1 VIQQTLLSQI
11 LRKITR
17 AHRAAVV
24 LSTPLPTGSLWR
36 NDQGR
41 ESLIVVKSKER

>member
-1 VIQQTLLSQI
+1 

-17 AHRAAVV
+17 AHREAVV
-24 LSTPLPTGSLWR
+24 LSRPQPTGSLWR

-41 ESLIVVKSKER
+41 EGLSIVKSKER